1 MSIEDFKDSWEEEL
15 DNFKPSVD
23 DEQYQFLDVDYCDCV
38 FSKEEIEKYSINNY
52 GNLVALCD
60 EDGYI
65 VPRGLTR
72 EERRK
77 HVKDYERRSSYGLT
91 KEKAESISKNTEEAY
106 KSKYFLT
113 KEQVRK
119 IGEHSLRKYA
129 ETSPSDFKVEDFID
143 LTNESDKGDIVS
155 KL

>member
-1 MSIEDFKDSWEEEL
+1 MNDYYVLSDSEVIELRNDLK
-15 DNFKPSVD
+15 
-23 DEQYQFLDVDYCDCV
+23 QAM
-38 FSKEEIEKYSINNY
+38 EK
-52 GNLVALCD
+52 LRVLLD
-60 EDGYI
+60 EDVWYN

-77 HVKDYERRSSYGLT
+77 YMKDIERRRSYGLT
-91 KEKAESISKNTEEAY
+91 KEIAESISKNTEEAY
-106 KSKYFLT
+106 KSKYLLT

-143 LTNESDKGDIVS
+143 LTNEVDKGDIVS